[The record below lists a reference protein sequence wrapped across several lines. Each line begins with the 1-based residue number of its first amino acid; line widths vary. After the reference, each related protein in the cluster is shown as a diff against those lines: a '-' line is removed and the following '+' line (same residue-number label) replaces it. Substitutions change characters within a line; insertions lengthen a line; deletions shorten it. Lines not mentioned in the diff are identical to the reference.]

1 MVGIH
6 PQNMEIESSML
17 LMKDLQIFAV
27 IYFEENLLEKNIKRA
42 KLKEIGKAGT
52 ISTPEKAMAAFPTT
66 GNLKVTGPPALIT
79 EMVFPACASVFVLP
93 NENSQQKNL
102 QPMSSCWWF
111 MLLVVNNLPE
121 IRTVLIRFHELLTET
136 EKRQKNTV
144 LGLVQ
149 TNTLE
154 KLQGS

>member
-1 MVGIH
+1 MNS
-6 PQNMEIESSML
+6 PRKN
-17 LMKDLQIFAV
+17 KDRVFSVVDERLANFRRDFLKRIS
-27 IYFEENLLEKNIKRA
+27 LKKNIKRA

-102 QPMSSCWWF
+102 QPMSSC
-111 MLLVVNNLPE
+111 
-121 IRTVLIRFHELLTET
+121 
-136 EKRQKNTV
+136 
-144 LGLVQ
+144 
-149 TNTLE
+149 
-154 KLQGS
+154 

>member
-1 MVGIH
+1 
-6 PQNMEIESSML
+6 
-17 LMKDLQIFAV
+17 
-27 IYFEENLLEKNIKRA
+27 
-42 KLKEIGKAGT
+42 
-52 ISTPEKAMAAFPTT
+52 
-66 GNLKVTGPPALIT
+66 
-79 EMVFPACASVFVLP
+79 
-93 NENSQQKNL
+93 
-102 QPMSSCWWF
+102 